1 MLGGIRLL
9 HWILTLCSIA
19 FARSIDQL
27 FGSCYQGGV
36 AMGTD
41 LSGAPGTDAKFWE
54 ASWKQFVLKGL
65 EHRMTGGV

>member
-1 MLGGIRLL
+1 
-9 HWILTLCSIA
+9 
-19 FARSIDQL
+19 
-27 FGSCYQGGV
+27 
-36 AMGTD
+36 MGTD